1 MSQNYQET
9 DSAICNEPL
18 YTSEGSRNE
27 KAAMWKG
34 KTFFPGGILAEDGLP
49 SIKKIALLCWVKLH
63 CIEFV
68 LQVEVTLG

>member
-1 MSQNYQET
+1 MK
-9 DSAICNEPL
+9 
-18 YTSEGSRNE
+18 

-49 SIKKIALLCWVKLH
+49 SIKKTALLCWVKLR